1 MLLFFIKL
9 MYVLGGLL
17 IAVNTLV
24 LTWQSIKHDLYKANI
39 VSILLG
45 MAAFFITFIVDTIYY
60 IVANL
65 V

>member
-9 MYVLGGLL
+9 MYISGGLL
-17 IAVNTLV
+17 MVVNTLT
-24 LTWQSIKHDLYKANI
+24 LTWQSIKHDLYKTNI

-45 MAAFFITFIVDTIYY
+45 MAVFFMAFVIDTIYY